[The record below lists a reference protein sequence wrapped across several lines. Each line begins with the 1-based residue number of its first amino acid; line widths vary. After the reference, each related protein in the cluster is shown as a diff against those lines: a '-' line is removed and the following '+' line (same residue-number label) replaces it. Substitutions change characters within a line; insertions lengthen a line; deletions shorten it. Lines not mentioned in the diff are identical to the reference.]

1 MPTAFMPTAFM
12 PTDPYM
18 EERNFWRN
26 LQKGGGAARL
36 EKIFPLQKE
45 SFDLWKNSLVHN
57 KSNFSFFVSPVPANT
72 GENGAERVREMLED
86 AIPGDV
92 GMNADGI
99 HADGIHADGF
109 ITVTPTKDLNVYYHC
124 PMEWLY
130 SRVFRAEEYSLEAAL
145 LDDISLGLLYH
156 KILETLFARIK
167 HEDISFDSG
176 HLDTYKRWALE
187 ITQAAIKEEP
197 AFRGPLAFPLVSPQA
212 AGMAVKIAGILELE
226 AKYFD
231 GYRVGELE
239 FPVNLKTQGLSIRGI
254 IDRVSISPDGEP
266 VIIDY
271 KTSWLPNQTAV
282 EELPEVYLS
291 EFQMPLYVKLCE
303 EHNAVKVQGAY
314 FYSINEKRIKAVMGR
329 STGGRTKAPD
339 REEYEPILEAA
350 QKQIEEFGRNVKA
363 LNFVPHEIRIKDCLG
378 CVYKTACRSIYF

>member
-1 MPTAFMPTAFM
+1 
-12 PTDPYM
+12 
-18 EERNFWRN
+18 
-26 LQKGGGAARL
+26 
-36 EKIFPLQKE
+36 
-45 SFDLWKNSLVHN
+45 
-57 KSNFSFFVSPVPANT
+57 
-72 GENGAERVREMLED
+72 
-86 AIPGDV
+86 
-92 GMNADGI
+92 
-99 HADGIHADGF
+99 
-109 ITVTPTKDLNVYYHC
+109 
-124 PMEWLY
+124 MEWLY

-156 KILETLFARIK
+156 RIMENLFAKIK
-167 HEDISFDSG
+167 QEDISFESK

-239 FPVNLKTQGLSIRGI
+239 LPVSLKTRGLSVRGI

-271 KTSWLPNQTAV
+271 KTTWLPEQKITGNP
-282 EELPEVYLS
+282 PEVSLS
-291 EFQMPLYVKLCE
+291 EFQMPLYVKLYE
-303 EHNAVKVQGAY
+303 EHAPAKTGKGALKVRGAF
-314 FYSINEKRIKAVMGR
+314 FYSINEKRIRTVMGKI
-329 STGGRTKAPD
+329 SGGRTKAPD

-350 QKQIEEFGRNVKA
+350 QNQIEEFEKNVKA
-363 LNFVPHEIRIKDCLG
+363 LDFVPRETRIRDCYG
-378 CVYKTACRSIYF
+378 CVYKTACRTVYF